1 MFKKNHAYFEG
12 NIGNSCLKATF
23 NYHTFEQQQ
32 HVSTKNINSLMHTR
46 LETMPRQASVGTM
59 GWKSEE
65 IAGILEPHKAS
76 NNIPTLAETII

>member
-1 MFKKNHAYFEG
+1 
-12 NIGNSCLKATF
+12 
-23 NYHTFEQQQ
+23 
-32 HVSTKNINSLMHTR
+32 MHTR